1 MHLGGNNCCVPLSIN
16 KASNHI
22 ILFYFQWVK
31 LCISHSGLLLLK
43 CCAISIWWN
52 LPFSAFDVTSISMV
66 KTIISCQCPPLRL
79 FIVCDQL
86 IKRHFRPKNIHSAL
100 TDSVITTQQ
109 WNSQKLFQYQE
120 TRLNYSSFWYDIDTE
135 SSFNCFSMWL
145 WLLIFGTSKLNRSL
159 TWSLKL

>member
-1 MHLGGNNCCVPLSIN
+1 MVEFTIFGIWCNIYLYGKNN
-16 KASNHI
+16 
-22 ILFYFQWVK
+22 YFMPV
-31 LCISHSGLLLLK
+31 S
-43 CCAISIWWN
+43 
-52 LPFSAFDVTSISMV
+52 
-66 KTIISCQCPPLRL
+66 PLRL

-86 IKRHFRPKNIHSAL
+86 IKRNCRPKNIHSAL

-145 WLLIFGTSKLNRSL
+145 WLLIFVTSKLNRTL
-159 TWSLKL
+159 TLSLKLYIEDKRAADAQHHLWGFK